1 MDIIQQ
7 YAKLKKWNIFAA
19 AFSAAE
25 PKTGTND
32 TKNSYTMDTRQI
44 PDQKKTGIRG
54 WLPVIGLAF
63 STFIFNTSEFIPIG
77 LLSDIASDF
86 GITESNAGMLIT
98 VYAWVVA
105 LASLPLMLVFAK
117 SENKRLMLSVTAVF
131 IASQILSGLS
141 RDFYMLMISRIGVAC
156 AHSIFWSIVT
166 PYAVRIAPEGKG
178 SAALSVIVCGSSI
191 AMIAGLPIGRTIGL
205 YLGWRATFLVIAASS
220 AVILAILAAVLP
232 KTPSDSSISL
242 RKLPALIKSPVLLN
256 IYLITVIAVTGH
268 FTAYSYIEPFLA
280 HAAGFSETWITVA
293 LTIFGFAGLLG
304 SFLFSK
310 KYDDRRIAFIST
322 TLDTVNNIRR
332 RRLAGLQE
340 ALEDKGATL
349 QVLSR
354 DITPEEELD
363 NLNIEYATGL
373 ALTEECLKR
382 YPKCTA
388 LVAVNDSVAYG
399 VLDALAAHGLKV
411 PEDRSVCAF
420 DNLPFSRLSC
430 MDLTSVEH
438 HIADKGRN
446 AFEMFFERIS
456 KKSTN
461 NITRVEFSHYL
472 RVGKT
477 TGPCPGSRES

>member
-1 MDIIQQ
+1 M
-7 YAKLKKWNIFAA
+7 
-19 AFSAAE
+19 AAE

-310 KYDDRRIAFIST
+310 KYDDRRIAFICFAVCGICAFMLLLHAAS
-322 TLDTVNNIRR
+322 LNFAAEII
-332 RRLAGLQE
+332 
-340 ALEDKGATL
+340 
-349 QVLSR
+349 VL
-354 DITPEEELD
+354 ILW
-363 NLNIEYATGL
+363 GL
-373 ALTEECLKR
+373 AINFYNLAFQSEIIRATPHGSAVAMSIYSGIYNMGIGSGALVGGYVCSGLSVD
-382 YPKCTA
+382 YIGYAGGVIA
-388 LVAVNDSVAYG
+388 LVAAVICIRRLVPALHASGGTVPG
-399 VLDALAAHGLKV
+399 KDA
-411 PEDRSVCAF
+411 
-420 DNLPFSRLSC
+420 
-430 MDLTSVEH
+430 
-438 HIADKGRN
+438 
-446 AFEMFFERIS
+446 
-456 KKSTN
+456 
-461 NITRVEFSHYL
+461 
-472 RVGKT
+472 
-477 TGPCPGSRES
+477 